1 MTLVTVVKCLLLLT
15 LSLPGSVMETFN
27 LVLTFE
33 SVDEILWC
41 HHSNETSSVVL
52 SHGTL
57 ILCGSR
63 KYPYPHH
70 RGNWEFRR
78 GGGSKTQE
86 NPAKGGLNG

>member
-1 MTLVTVVKCLLLLT
+1 
-15 LSLPGSVMETFN
+15 METFN

-41 HHSNETSSVVL
+41 HHSNSTFTSVVL

-70 RGNWEFRR
+70 RGNWKFQR
-78 GGGSKTQE
+78 GGGVKSPGKSRGE
-86 NPAKGGLNG
+86 GGG